1 MQIPLPK
8 GIVGDEDIP
17 KLQERLVNLFNP
29 GDNTLLAT
37 PGRVSFADGVG
48 VCRGVARFKDEHYE
62 ISGKSLIRVNEN
74 GSIDD
79 LGLIGGS
86 ADCVT
91 AVNFVAIVIIVKGGA
106 GYVFQNNVL
115 TQITDSDFVPCID
128 VETINQRFIFVPA
141 DGGPIFY
148 TDATN
153 PDNIPALNFFDAELL
168 PDRNTGSIN
177 LRNDLYI
184 GGEQSFE
191 LFRDTGD
198 ADTPF
203 LRVDGGAIETG
214 YLSAKARY
222 KDTFLFL
229 GRDRGGSYAFHAMS
243 SGDAPKISNPAI
255 DELINDEYTPEELFE
270 CTSQRFT
277 WKGVDM
283 VCFRL
288 ARHSL
293 LFYGSG
299 WSYIQSGIDSS
310 DTVQPW
316 DVNYLSY
323 VYGGYLCGSAV
334 DNSISTLDPINT
346 DLGRNKELVIQTY
359 IKTSRDEYFEINT
372 IELDCLT
379 GTNLVEGTIGAEIS
393 KDGRSFGPVK
403 YRPLGKMGQSQQ
415 RVVWYGGAGVF
426 ESFCG
431 VRLRTTADVTFS
443 CDGLTFNG
451 Q

>member
-29 GDNTLLAT
+29 GDNTLLTT
-37 PGRVSFADGVG
+37 PGRDAFATGAG
-48 VCRGVARFKDEHYE
+48 SCRGDARFKDEYYQ
-62 ISGKSLIRVNEN
+62 ISGSSLIRVNEN
-74 GSIDD
+74 GSIDN

-91 AVNFVAIVIIVKGGA
+91 SVNFVALVIIVKGGN
-106 GYVFQNNVL
+106 GYVYQNNAL
-115 TQITDSDFVPCID
+115 IQITDSDFVPCID
-128 VETINQRFIFVPA
+128 VETINQRFVFTPA
-141 DGGPIFY
+141 DGGPLFY

-177 LRNDLYI
+177 LRNDLYV
-184 GGEQSFE
+184 GGEESFE
-191 LFRDTGD
+191 LFRDQGD

-255 DELINDEYTPEELFE
+255 DELLNDEYTPEELFD

-283 VCFRL
+283 VGFRL

-293 LFYGSG
+293 LYYGSG
-299 WSYIQSGIDSS
+299 WSYIQTGIDSP

-316 DVNYLSY
+316 SVNYLTY

-334 DNSISTLDPINT
+334 DNSIAKLSNSNLDVDTRIE
-346 DLGRNKELVIQTY
+346 RVIETY
-359 IKTSRDEYFEINT
+359 IKTSRDEYFPINT
-372 IELDCLT
+372 IELDSLV
-379 GTNLVEGTIGAEIS
+379 GTALIEGTMGLQIS
-393 KDGRSFGPVK
+393 KDGKDFGPVK
-403 YRPLGKMGQSQQ
+403 YRPLGAMGKSQQ

-426 ESFCG
+426 ESYCG